1 MSQIKFKFIQAL
13 ESITPTYDSVLNVG
27 DKLTDI
33 FSKLQA
39 LLLTHTTRTTIST
52 TSTGGINTTA
62 DFDMGT
68 LTIPANRLR
77 VGDVIIFNTVQNVAK
92 GSGNRNFIAYFK
104 INNNKIVV
112 QTQSMGNSAFTAAN
126 TTLRGMIT
134 VRSIG
139 TNGVLVYSA
148 TGSYSS
154 ANNPNVFSSL
164 VSTNPTVTVDTT
176 QDISI
181 TTGAR
186 FSSAN
191 ASNLISSFGGEI
203 KIS

>member
-104 INNNKIVV
+104 INDNKIVV
-112 QTQSMGNSAFTAAN
+112 QTQSMGISAFTAAN
-126 TTLRGMIT
+126 TMLRGMIT

-154 ANNPNVFSSL
+154 TYNPNVFSSL

>member
-39 LLLTHTTRTTIST
+39 LLLTHTTRVTLST

-92 GSGNRNFIAYFK
+92 GTGNRNFISYFK
-104 INNNKIVV
+104 INGTKIVV
-112 QTQSMGNSAFTAAN
+112 QTQSMGVSSFTAAN
-126 TTLRGMIT
+126 TMLCGMIT

-139 TNGVLVYSA
+139 TSGVLVYSA
-148 TGSYSS
+148 TGSYRSIS
-154 ANNPNVFSSL
+154 NPNVFSSL
-164 VSTNPTVTVDTT
+164 VSANPTFIVDTT
-176 QDISI
+176 QNIDI
-181 TTGAR
+181 TTGAS
-186 FSSAN
+186 FSTAN

>member
-1 MSQIKFKFIQAL
+1 MSLIKFKFIQAL
-13 ESITPTYDSVLNVG
+13 ESIAPTYDSVLNVG

-39 LLLTHTTRTTIST
+39 MLLTHTTRVTLST
-52 TSTGGINTTA
+52 TSVGGINTTN

-77 VGDVIIFNTVQNVAK
+77 VGDVIIFNTVQNVTK
-92 GSGNRNFIAYFK
+92 GSGNRNFISYFK
-104 INNNKIVV
+104 INSTKFVV

-126 TTLRGMIT
+126 TMVCGMIT

-148 TGSYSS
+148 TGSYRSI
-154 ANNPNVFSSL
+154 NNPNVFSSL
-164 VSTNPTVTVDTT
+164 VSANPTFTVNTT
-176 QDISI
+176 QDINI
-181 TTGAR
+181 TTGAA

-191 ASNLISSFGGEI
+191 ASNSISSFGGEI